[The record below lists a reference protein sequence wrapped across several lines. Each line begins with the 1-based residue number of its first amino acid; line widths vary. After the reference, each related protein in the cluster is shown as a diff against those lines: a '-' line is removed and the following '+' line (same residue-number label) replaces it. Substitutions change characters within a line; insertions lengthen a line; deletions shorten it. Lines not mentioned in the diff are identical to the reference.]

1 MGAWGNGVWQD
12 DMAYDVILAFEDLRE
27 HGSTA
32 AEAVQRILVS
42 APWGWRD
49 IDAASAQVL
58 ALAALALESGVL
70 DPALRDR
77 AIATIE
83 SGDPLGRWT
92 ESGPEMIAARTE
104 VLERFKALLQRGT
117 ATPEELKSVT
127 TPEAFS
133 LW

>member
-1 MGAWGNGVWQD
+1 
-12 DMAYDVILAFEDLRE
+12 MAHDVVLMFEDLLE

-32 AEAVQRILVS
+32 AEAVQRILAH

-49 IDAASAQVL
+49 IDAAAAQVL
-58 ALAALALESGVL
+58 SLAALALQHGVL

-92 ESGPEMIAARTE
+92 EARPEVIAARTE
-104 VLERFKALLQRGT
+104 VLEHFKVLLLRGM
-117 ATPEELKSVT
+117 ATPEELESVT
-127 TPEAFS
+127 TPEAYS